1 MPRPRRRRKRAG
13 DKALTRGH
21 RIRRAV
27 WDAAAAD
34 DRIVR
39 FASEHSKLPRTDGVR
54 VLAAAPEAKAG
65 SVAPF
70 AVHVAIENVRRAGL
84 LHGEALDCF
93 FLRTVPVYWGCPDL
107 AAHGFDID
115 GVVFIDDGGDDE
127 AAVARAAVAAV
138 GRALDAPASRRG
150 NRAQLRARPGLLD
163 LEGRLVSVIDAALD
177 DTKVWRTVC
186 VAWAARVRDPP
197 RRRRASCSRGGRP
210 RGRRALVALVVG
222 ARAGRVGA
230 A

>member
-1 MPRPRRRRKRAG
+1 MPRGNSKAAASDAKRIPRSGSVRGETRARRGGNADGERRRRKKHAG

-54 VLAAAPEAKAG
+54 VLAAAPEAKAD

-70 AVHVAIENVRRAGL
+70 AVHVAIENVRRAGYFTEKL
-84 LHGEALDCF
+84 LDCF
-93 FLRTVPVYWGCPDL
+93 LLRTVPVYWGCPEL

-115 GVVFIDDGGDDE
+115 GVVFIDDDGDE

-138 GRALDAPASRRG
+138 GRALDAPPPAAAIER
-150 NRAQLRARPGLLD
+150 NYARAQDFLD

-177 DTKVWRTVC
+177 TR
-186 VAWAARVRDPP
+186 
-197 RRRRASCSRGGRP
+197 
-210 RGRRALVALVVG
+210 
-222 ARAGRVGA
+222 
-230 A
+230 

>member
-1 MPRPRRRRKRAG
+1 MKTRRKNAG

-70 AVHVAIENVRRAGL
+70 AVHVAIENVRRAGYFTEKL
-84 LHGEALDCF
+84 LDCF
-93 FLRTVPVYWGCPDL
+93 LLRTVPVYWGCPDL
-107 AAHGFDID
+107 AAHGFDVD
-115 GVVFIDDGGDDE
+115 GVVFIDDGDDV

-138 GRALDAPASRRG
+138 GRALDAPPPAAAIER
-150 NRAQLRARPGLLD
+150 NYARAQDFLD
-163 LEGRLVSVIDAALD
+163 LEGRLVSSIDAALD
-177 DTKVWRTVC
+177 TR
-186 VAWAARVRDPP
+186 
-197 RRRRASCSRGGRP
+197 SS
-210 RGRRALVALVVG
+210 
-222 ARAGRVGA
+222 
-230 A
+230 

>member
-1 MPRPRRRRKRAG
+1 MAWCSVFSRELERLRDGVGKRGTRAG

-39 FASEHSKLPRTDGVR
+39 FASEHSKLPRDKGVR

-70 AVHVAIENVRRAGL
+70 AVHVAIENVRRAGYFTEKL
-84 LHGEALDCF
+84 LDCF
-93 FLRTVPVYWGCPDL
+93 LLRTVPVYWGCPDL
-107 AAHGFDID
+107 AAHGFDVD
-115 GVVFIDDGGDDE
+115 GVVVIDDGDDE

-138 GRALDAPASRRG
+138 GRALDAPPSAEAIER
-150 NRAQLRARPGLLD
+150 NYARAQDFLD

-177 DTKVWRTVC
+177 TR
-186 VAWAARVRDPP
+186 
-197 RRRRASCSRGGRP
+197 SS
-210 RGRRALVALVVG
+210 
-222 ARAGRVGA
+222 
-230 A
+230 

>member
-1 MPRPRRRRKRAG
+1 MNINVTFGSTVFATTRRSPAAAEPPGRRRTSTQSLRTHLSDDTGTRTRAG

-54 VLAAAPEAKAG
+54 VLAAAPEAKAD

-70 AVHVAIENVRRAGL
+70 AVHVAIENVRRAGYFTEL
-84 LHGEALDCF
+84 LDCF
-93 FLRTVPVYWGCPDL
+93 LLRTVPVYWGCPDL

-115 GVVFIDDGGDDE
+115 GVVFIDDGGDE

-138 GRALDAPASRRG
+138 GRALDAPPPAAAIER
-150 NRAQLRARPGLLD
+150 NYARARTLD

-177 DTKVWRTVC
+177 ARSSSCERVC
-186 VAWAARVRDPP
+186 VCV
-197 RRRRASCSRGGRP
+197 
-210 RGRRALVALVVG
+210 
-222 ARAGRVGA
+222 
-230 A
+230 

>member
-1 MPRPRRRRKRAG
+1 MKQPRLVADDEARWRSPAAAEPPGRRRTSTQSPRANRSDDTGTRTRAG

-70 AVHVAIENVRRAGL
+70 AVHVAIENVRRAGYFTEKL
-84 LHGEALDCF
+84 LDCF
-93 FLRTVPVYWGCPDL
+93 LLRTVPVYWGCPDL

-138 GRALDAPASRRG
+138 GRALDAPPPAAAIER
-150 NRAQLRARPGLLD
+150 NYARAQDTSSTSRAASSPLF
-163 LEGRLVSVIDAALD
+163 DAALD
-177 DTKVWRTVC
+177 D
-186 VAWAARVRDPP
+186 AR
-197 RRRRASCSRGGRP
+197 SS
-210 RGRRALVALVVG
+210 
-222 ARAGRVGA
+222 
-230 A
+230 

>member
-1 MPRPRRRRKRAG
+1 MAWCSVFSRELERLRDGVATTRKHAG

-39 FASEHSKLPRTDGVR
+39 FASEHSKLPRDKGVR

-70 AVHVAIENVRRAGL
+70 AVHIAIENVRRAGYFTEKL
-84 LHGEALDCF
+84 LDCF
-93 FLRTVPVYWGCPDL
+93 LLRTVPVYWGCPDL

-127 AAVARAAVAAV
+127 AAVARAAVALFKVRWSSVMYDRAPQFA
-138 GRALDAPASRRG
+138 GQSSRALS
-150 NRAQLRARPGLLD
+150 
-163 LEGRLVSVIDAALD
+163 
-177 DTKVWRTVC
+177 
-186 VAWAARVRDPP
+186 
-197 RRRRASCSRGGRP
+197 
-210 RGRRALVALVVG
+210 
-222 ARAGRVGA
+222 
-230 A
+230 

>member
-1 MPRPRRRRKRAG
+1 MAWCSVFSRELEHLRDGVATTRKHAG

-21 RIRRAV
+21 RVRRAV

-39 FASEHSKLPRTDGVR
+39 FASERSKLPRDKGVR

-70 AVHVAIENVRRAGL
+70 AVHIAIENVRRAGYFTEKL
-84 LHGEALDCF
+84 LDCF
-93 FLRTVPVYWGCPDL
+93 LLRTVPVYWGCPDL

-115 GVVFIDDGGDDE
+115 GVVCIDDDGDDV

-138 GRALDAPASRRG
+138 GRALDAPPPAAAIER
-150 NRAQLRARPGLLD
+150 NYARAQDFLD
-163 LEGRLVSVIDAALD
+163 LEGRLVSSIDAALD
-177 DTKVWRTVC
+177 D
-186 VAWAARVRDPP
+186 AR
-197 RRRRASCSRGGRP
+197 S
-210 RGRRALVALVVG
+210 
-222 ARAGRVGA
+222 
-230 A
+230 

>member
-1 MPRPRRRRKRAG
+1 VSRGDGVVLSIFERVEEKTTFVDAG

-70 AVHVAIENVRRAGL
+70 AVHIAIENVHRAGYFTEKL
-84 LHGEALDCF
+84 LDCF
-93 FLRTVPVYWGCPDL
+93 LLRTVPVYWGCPDL

-115 GVVFIDDGGDDE
+115 GVVCIDDDGDDV

-138 GRALDAPASRRG
+138 GRALDAPPPAAAIER
-150 NRAQLRARPGLLD
+150 NYARAQDFLD

-177 DTKVWRTVC
+177 D
-186 VAWAARVRDPP
+186 AR
-197 RRRRASCSRGGRP
+197 S
-210 RGRRALVALVVG
+210 
-222 ARAGRVGA
+222 
-230 A
+230 

>member
-1 MPRPRRRRKRAG
+1 MNINVTFGRETQPRLVADDEASSRWRSPAAAEPRGRRRASTQSPRTNRSDDAETRTRAG

-39 FASEHSKLPRTDGVR
+39 FASERSKLPRTDGAR

-70 AVHVAIENVRRAGL
+70 AVHVAIENVRRAGYFTEKL
-84 LHGEALDCF
+84 LDCF
-93 FLRTVPVYWGCPDL
+93 LLRTVPVYWGCPDL

-115 GVVFIDDGGDDE
+115 GVVVIDDGGDE
-127 AAVARAAVAAV
+127 AAVACAAVAAV
-138 GRALDAPASRRG
+138 GRALDAPPPAAAIER
-150 NRAQLRARPGLLD
+150 NYARAQDFLD

-177 DTKVWRTVC
+177 
-186 VAWAARVRDPP
+186 AAR
-197 RRRRASCSRGGRP
+197 SS
-210 RGRRALVALVVG
+210 
-222 ARAGRVGA
+222 
-230 A
+230 

>member
-1 MPRPRRRRKRAG
+1 MAWRRRKKHAG

-54 VLAAAPEAKAG
+54 VLAAAPEAKAD

-70 AVHVAIENVRRAGL
+70 AVHVAIENVRRAGYFTEKL
-84 LHGEALDCF
+84 LDCF
-93 FLRTVPVYWGCPDL
+93 LLRTVPVYWGCPDL
-107 AAHGFDID
+107 AAHGFDVD
-115 GVVFIDDGGDDE
+115 GVVFIDDDGDE

-138 GRALDAPASRRG
+138 GRALDAPPPAAAIER
-150 NRAQLRARPGLLD
+150 NYARAQDFLD

-177 DTKVWRTVC
+177 
-186 VAWAARVRDPP
+186 AAR
-197 RRRRASCSRGGRP
+197 S
-210 RGRRALVALVVG
+210 
-222 ARAGRVGA
+222 
-230 A
+230 

>member
-1 MPRPRRRRKRAG
+1 LERQRAAAIRGKKRAG

-39 FASEHSKLPRTDGVR
+39 FASEHSKLPRDKGVR

-70 AVHVAIENVRRAGL
+70 AVHIAIENVRRAGYFTEKL
-84 LHGEALDCF
+84 LDCF
-93 FLRTVPVYWGCPDL
+93 LLRTVPVYWGCPDL
-107 AAHGFDID
+107 AAHGFDVD

-138 GRALDAPASRRG
+138 GRALDAPPPAAAIER
-150 NRAQLRARPGLLD
+150 NYARAQDFLD
-163 LEGRLVSVIDAALD
+163 LEGRLVSSIDAALE
-177 DTKVWRTVC
+177 
-186 VAWAARVRDPP
+186 AR
-197 RRRRASCSRGGRP
+197 SS
-210 RGRRALVALVVG
+210 
-222 ARAGRVGA
+222 
-230 A
+230 